1 MLSILRMSRTKTLWV
16 KDEYL
21 QQILSGRKTVE
32 IRVAYSNIARL
43 KPGDTLLLNDQ
54 HSYTILDIRR
64 YPDFDALVEAE
75 NPATIAPDLM
85 GRDACLLPAV
95 LSIHPKRRRWASWH
109 WRLRGNQ
116 LVEQRGKGSK
126 SNESTSSQHP
136 LTCCSLTPL
145 DRFP

>member
-85 GRDACLLPAV
+85 GRDALLAACRAIYPPEKEALGV
-95 LSIHPKRRRWASWH
+95 VALEIAQQP
-109 WRLRGNQ
+109 
-116 LVEQRGKGSK
+116 VE
-126 SNESTSSQHP
+126 
-136 LTCCSLTPL
+136 
-145 DRFP
+145 